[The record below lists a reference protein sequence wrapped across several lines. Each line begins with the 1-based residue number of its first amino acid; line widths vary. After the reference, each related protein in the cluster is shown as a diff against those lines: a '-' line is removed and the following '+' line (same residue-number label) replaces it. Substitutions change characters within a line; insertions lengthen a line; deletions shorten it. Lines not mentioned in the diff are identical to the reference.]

1 MAGIRLRHQDIQQEL
16 EGINKP
22 ENPLTV
28 LSCINMPNAAIVWQ
42 NLVHDF

>member
-1 MAGIRLRHQDIQQEL
+1 MSCYMLSHRGLWVKSSQ
-16 EGINKP
+16 KT
-22 ENPLTV
+22 PLTV